1 MLTSSCVDRLLWFLR
16 NRPDRKVKTAI
27 YVSKTADLD
36 GLGQYVKQFL
46 DDESYISRNGY
57 KFEYDEEDVFIE
69 TTKTY
74 EFFKDVIAKQYEIVF
89 MLEGSERDELMEIAQ
104 SEANEDDTVFVPIDT
119 RLKSYRLLDPNKQPR
134 QLKRKQA

>member
-36 GLGQYVKQFL
+36 GLGHYVKQFL

-57 KFEYDEEDVFIE
+57 KFEYGDEDVFIE

-74 EFFKDVIAKQYEIVF
+74 EFFKDVIAKEYEIVF
-89 MLEGSERDELMEIAQ
+89 MMEGSERDELIEIAE
-104 SEANEDDTVFVPIDT
+104 SEASEDDTIFVPMDT
-119 RLKSYRLLDPNKQPR
+119 RLKAYRLLDPNKQPR

>member
-1 MLTSSCVDRLLWFLR
+1 MLTSSCVDRLLWFLKD
-16 NRPDRKVKTAI
+16 RPNRKVKTAI
-27 YVSKTADLD
+27 YVSKTADLS

-57 KFEYDEEDVFIE
+57 KFDYDEVDVFIE

-89 MLEGSERDELMEIAQ
+89 MLEGSERDELIEIAQ

>member
-1 MLTSSCVDRLLWFLR
+1 MLTSSCVDRLLWFLKDR
-16 NRPDRKVKTAI
+16 PNRKAKTAI
-27 YVSKTADLD
+27 YVSKTADLN

-57 KFEYDEEDVFIE
+57 KFDYDEADVFIE
-69 TTKTY
+69 KTKTY

-89 MLEGSERDELMEIAQ
+89 MLEGSERDELMEIVQ
-104 SEANEDDTVFVPIDT
+104 SEASEDDTVFVPIDT

>member
-36 GLGQYVKQFL
+36 GLGHYVKQFL